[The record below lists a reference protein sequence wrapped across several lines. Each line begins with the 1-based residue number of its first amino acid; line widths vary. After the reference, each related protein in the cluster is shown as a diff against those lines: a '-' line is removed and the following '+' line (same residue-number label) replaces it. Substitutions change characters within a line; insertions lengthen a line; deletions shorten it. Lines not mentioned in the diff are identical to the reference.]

1 MVSTVKAFLPA
12 SLIFFALLVVPTAAG
27 SAEDHVDYPRDVKP
41 LLKARC
47 YACHG
52 ALKQEA
58 GLRLDTADF
67 ARKGSQSGRVL
78 IPGNAA
84 GSELIRRV
92 GAKDKDER
100 MPPEGQPLTS
110 DQIHIL
116 SSWVAAGA
124 TGPVD
129 EKPAD
134 DPRKHWA
141 FQPPPRPRPPVIAGS
156 WARNPIDAFLADQYR
171 RHGLTPLAE
180 AEKPLLLRRL
190 YWDLI
195 GLPPTVEQLQVFLDD
210 KRHDA
215 WERVV
220 DGLLSNPHYGER
232 WGRHWMDVW
241 RYSDW
246 YGLGDQVR
254 NAQKHMWHWRDW
266 IVESLNES
274 KGYDRMILEMLAADE
289 IAPLDRDALRATG
302 FLVRNYYLFNR
313 TTWLDTTIE
322 HTSKAFL
329 GVTLNCAKC
338 HDHKFDPLSQVDYYR
353 FRAIFEPHQVRMEML
368 PGETN
373 LERDGLPRV
382 FDAHLD
388 TPTYLFRR
396 GDEKQPDRSQ
406 PLLPGVPAV
415 LASAAFAIA
424 PVSLPAEACA
434 PSLRPYVES
443 TYLAATD
450 LQIRKALRDAKTANE
465 RLKRVEADA
474 AKTNSAQ
481 RRATSLRVAHARL
494 AAAEKSLRAAEAH
507 RSLLKA
513 SFALDRARQK
523 RISRT
528 DDEVLAKA
536 AAALASSDSIAQA
549 EANVAQIELA
559 AVSPKTQ
566 SSPKTPMTL
575 AAARKQ
581 LADIQKSRR
590 MGRPLDVTSLAAL
603 KAFEGPTETEA
614 ARRTPFPLTSTG
626 RRTAL
631 ARWLVDRQNPLT
643 ARVAVNHV
651 WMRHMNQPL
660 VDSVADFG
668 LRSVCPPQK
677 ELLDW
682 LANDLM
688 DHDWDLKRLHR
699 LIVTS
704 RAYRLCSDG
713 NRADRATRQNDPE
726 NLFSWRFS
734 ASRVEAEL
742 IRDGIFYLAGTL
754 DEHLGGPT
762 IDPSREMTPRR
773 SLYFTQSMDMHER
786 FLSTFDE
793 ADVLQ
798 CYRREVSVLPQ
809 QALALANSGV
819 TLQMAEKIAARLERE
834 QLPAGGKATPQ
845 ALIPSAFR
853 LILTRDSTVEE
864 QVACVEFLR
873 HAASLLPAGPD
884 REHRELTSLVVALLN
899 HNDFITIR

>member
-1 MVSTVKAFLPA
+1 
-12 SLIFFALLVVPTAAG
+12 LVVFPAAAG
-27 SAEDHVDYPRDVKP
+27 NAEDRFDYTRDVKP

-52 ALKQEA
+52 VLKQEA

-67 ARKGSQSGRVL
+67 ARKGGQVGRVL
-78 IPGNAA
+78 TPGNVK

-92 GAKDKDER
+92 SAKNEDER
-100 MPPEGQPLTS
+100 MPPEGQPLTG
-110 DQIHIL
+110 DQIRIL
-116 SSWVAAGA
+116 SWWIAAGA
-124 TGPVD
+124 AGPAD
-129 EKPAD
+129 EKPAE
-134 DPRKHWA
+134 DPRRHWA
-141 FQPPPRPRPPVIAGS
+141 FQPPARHSPPVIAGA
-156 WARNPIDAFLADQYR
+156 WTCNPVDAFLADQQR

-180 AEKPLLLRRL
+180 AEKSLLLRRV

-195 GLPPTVEQLQVFLDD
+195 GLPPTVAQLQAFVDD
-210 KRHDA
+210 ARPDA
-215 WERVV
+215 WEHVV
-220 DGLLSNPHYGER
+220 DELLSNPHYGER

-289 IAPLDRDALRATG
+289 IAPLDAETLRATG

-313 TTWLDTTIE
+313 TTWLDATVE

-338 HDHKFDPLSQVDYYR
+338 HDHKFDPFSQVDYYR

-388 TPTYLFRR
+388 VPTYLLRR

-406 PLLPGVPAV
+406 ALRPGVPAV
-415 LASAAFAIA
+415 LASAAFAVS
-424 PVSLPAEACA
+424 PVSLPAEAA
-434 PSLRPYVES
+434 SPSLRPYVRS
-443 TYLAATD
+443 AHLADADQRIQKAVRD
-450 LQIRKALRDAKTANE
+450 LKTASA
-465 RLKRVEADA
+465 RLKLVEADA
-474 AKTNSAQ
+474 AKTNSPKHG
-481 RRATSLRVAHARL
+481 RASLHLARARVST
-494 AAAEKSLRAAEAH
+494 AEKSLRAAEAH
-507 RSLLKA
+507 RSLLQA
-513 SFALDRARQK
+513 SFDLDRARHK
-523 RISRT
+523 GISRT
-528 DDEVLAKA
+528 DETVLAAA
-536 AAALASSDSIAQA
+536 AAALARTDSIAQA

-559 AVSPKTQ
+559 MVSPKAE
-566 SSPKTPMTL
+566 SSSQMPTSL
-575 AAARKQ
+575 DAARRR
-581 LADIQKSRR
+581 LARLQKSGRR
-590 MGRPLDVTSLAAL
+590 GPPLDVASLAAL
-603 KAFEGPTETEA
+603 KAFEGPTETEVS
-614 ARRTPFPLTSTG
+614 RRTPFPRYSTG

-631 ARWLVDRQNPLT
+631 ARWIVDRQNPLT
-643 ARVAVNHV
+643 ARVAVNQV
-651 WMRHMNQPL
+651 WMRHMNRPL

-668 LRSVCPPQK
+668 LRSPSPPQK

-682 LANDLM
+682 LANDFM
-688 DHDWDLKRLHR
+688 DHGWDLKRLHR

-704 RAYRLCSDG
+704 RAYRLSSDG
-713 NRADRATRQNDPE
+713 NRADAATRRNDPE
-726 NLFSWRFS
+726 NIFFWKFH

-742 IRDGIFYLAGTL
+742 IRDGIFYLAGSL

-762 IDPSREMTPRR
+762 IDPAREMTPRR
-773 SLYFTQSMDMHER
+773 SLYFTQSMDLHER

-798 CYRREVSVLPQ
+798 CYRRDVSVLPQ
-809 QALALANSGV
+809 QALALANSRV
-819 TLQMAEKIAARLERE
+819 TLQMAGNLAARLDRE
-834 QLPAGGKATPQ
+834 TLVSRGAGRAE
-845 ALIPSAFR
+845 ALVQSAFR
-853 LILTRDSTVEE
+853 CILTREATPDE
-864 QVACVEFLR
+864 QAACVDFLHR
-873 HAASLLPAGPD
+873 AETLLPAKPGRD
-884 REHRELTSLVVALLN
+884 RRALESLVVALFN